1 MQIYVARHGE
11 TDYNRTRRLMGQLD
25 IPLNEKGVKQAEM
38 LAKSLK
44 DKGITAIYSSTLSR
58 AYKTAEIIGEEL
70 QLSIVG
76 VEEFI
81 EHSFGKLDGT
91 EWSEE
96 LENLTSE
103 EFEQLVIKEGAEDLN
118 YFYNRVWDKF
128 IEIVK
133 SHSDDSNLLLVMH
146 GGCTRTIIMKILN
159 ATDDIFS
166 CLRQNN
172 ACFNI
177 ITYNEKK
184 SQFKFLIEK
193 VNECGHLEDF
203 MDLHLKK

>member
-1 MQIYVARHGE
+1 
-11 TDYNRTRRLMGQLD
+11 MGQLD

-70 QLSIVG
+70 KLPVKG
-76 VEEFI
+76 VKEFI
-81 EHSFGKLDGT
+81 EHSLGKLDGT
-91 EWSEE
+91 PWSEE
-96 LENLTSE
+96 LENTTPE
-103 EFEQLVIKEGAEDLN
+103 EFEQLIIREGAEDLN
-118 YFYNRVWDKF
+118 YFFNRVWNKF
-128 IEIVK
+128 IEIVEN
-133 SHSDDSNLLLVMH
+133 HSDDENLLLVMH

-172 ACFNI
+172 ACYNI

-184 SQFKFLIEK
+184 SKFRFLIEK
-193 VNECGHLEDF
+193 VNECAHLEGLS
-203 MDLHLKK
+203 DLH